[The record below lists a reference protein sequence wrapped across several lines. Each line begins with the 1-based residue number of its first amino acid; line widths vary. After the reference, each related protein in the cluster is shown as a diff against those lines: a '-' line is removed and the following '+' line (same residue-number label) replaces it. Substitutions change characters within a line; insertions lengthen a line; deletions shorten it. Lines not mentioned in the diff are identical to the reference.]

1 MKRMMRTSAYLLLLT
16 VGLARGQETSV
27 KSMPP
32 TVVKTAPQ
40 SGDMAVDAAMT
51 KQISVTFS
59 KEMTDGSWSWTQIS
73 KESFPQIVGKPKYL
87 EDRKTCVAE
96 VRLEP
101 RKTYVIWINSQK
113 YGGFKDMDG
122 KPAVPYLLV
131 FQTK

>member
-1 MKRMMRTSAYLLLLT
+1 MRTSAYLLLLT